1 MKVRQ
6 YSQYSGFKT
15 HLKTRLLLE
24 DLSVAVQ
31 WELKIKDKFSAG
43 TGLHDYDIQMLTV
56 QGNEMKVV
64 SVDAAGL
71 LHAMRIQSVRSS
83 VLGTSVQVFHKD
95 FPLSCV
101 PPVSTVKL
109 KFEA

>member
-1 MKVRQ
+1 
-6 YSQYSGFKT
+6 
-15 HLKTRLLLE
+15 
-24 DLSVAVQ
+24 
-31 WELKIKDKFSAG
+31 
-43 TGLHDYDIQMLTV
+43 MLTV

>member
-1 MKVRQ
+1 
-6 YSQYSGFKT
+6 
-15 HLKTRLLLE
+15 
-24 DLSVAVQ
+24 
-31 WELKIKDKFSAG
+31 
-43 TGLHDYDIQMLTV
+43 
-56 QGNEMKVV
+56 MKVV

-109 KFEA
+109 SLKPEWHLRGLLNDEACLHGFAVLLYLLHPIFPQRVIM